1 MMEGTGR
8 SGARRWIEAFVA
20 MFGLA
25 VGAPACSS
33 AVPPPT
39 DGGSSSSNS
48 GNGDAG
54 AAPASECERLRAC
67 ILGKL
72 GGERRV
78 EVLKVTEYFDAC
90 GGKGNSQLF
99 SKVASSLGTPDAEDL
114 SILNIDERR
123 SCPAE

>member
-1 MMEGTGR
+1 MIKGKGR

-20 MFGLA
+20 MIGLIVA
-25 VGAPACSS
+25 VGVSGCSS
-33 AVPPPT
+33 AVPQAT
-39 DGGSSSSNS
+39 DGGNSSSSD
-48 GNGDAG
+48 GGGGPMA
-54 AAPASECERLRAC
+54 ASECERLRAC